1 EAYNVEMGITNEIFP
16 NEREENQ
23 KCATNGL
30 AENHTDF
37 DNDGEAADIVA
48 FMAFMRFLDQPKP
61 ACGVSGQ
68 PACSSSIINGG
79 KLFEAIG
86 CAGCHTPSLTTCLS
100 PIETLNPK
108 QANLVSDLSDD
119 HMW

>member
-1 EAYNVEMGITNEIFP
+1 MGLKRFLGITGHVNTTGNDGTVTRFGWKAQNKSLLLFSGEAYNVEMGITNEIFP

-23 KCATNGL
+23 KCATNDL

-79 KLFEAIG
+79 K
-86 CAGCHTPSLTTCLS
+86 
-100 PIETLNPK
+100 
-108 QANLVSDLSDD
+108 
-119 HMW
+119 